1 MHKNVAMC
9 HWIAEVIAADGVLDE
24 RELAYLENT
33 MEDYGL
39 TDEERHQVRGF
50 QNAGADAAA
59 ADISDADKAKLRD
72 DLLAATLIDGQVS
85 SLETEKVRRI
95 TELLGL

>member
-24 RELAYLENT
+24 RELTYLENA

-39 TDEERHQVRGF
+39 TEDERQLVRDF

-59 ADISDADKAKLRD
+59 PELSDADKAKLRD
-72 DLLAATLIDGQVS
+72 DLMAATLIDGQVS
-85 SLETEKVRRI
+85 ILETEKVRRI
-95 TELLGL
+95 TDLLGL